1 MLHLLMFYAQGYIL
15 FAMPNSS
22 PLRNRVKELRERLNI
37 RQSELANEVGITRQT
52 IIAIEKGRLNPSILI
67 CLKIAKLLREP
78 VDYIFYLEPGFD
90 YTQHAA
96 ELANRPKRGRKK
108 RNPNPAAVSS
118 ENAAAE
124 RKPEELPAAR
134 DTFER
139 DAAANDH
146 DGEDPETGSVTTHD
160 AEPRYA
166 TPQPVA
172 VDSGALDAAVRGD
185 GQHGDQKSGQAIWDF
200 F

>member
-1 MLHLLMFYAQGYIL
+1 MFYAQGYIL
-15 FAMPNSS
+15 FAMPTNS

-52 IIAIEKGRLNPSILI
+52 IIAIEKGRLNPSIVI

-96 ELANRPKRGRKK
+96 ELAKHPKRGRKK
-108 RNPNPAAVSS
+108 RNPNAAGLPP
-118 ENAAAE
+118 EGAAAE
-124 RKPEELPAAR
+124 RNPEELAAAR

-139 DAAANDH
+139 DVAANEH
-146 DGEDPETGSVTTHD
+146 DDADPETGSIATHD
-160 AEPRYA
+160 ADPHDA
-166 TPQPVA
+166 TPQPA
-172 VDSGALDAAVRGD
+172 AIASGGPDTAVRGD
-185 GQHGDQKSGQAIWDF
+185 VHHGEQKSGQAIWDF